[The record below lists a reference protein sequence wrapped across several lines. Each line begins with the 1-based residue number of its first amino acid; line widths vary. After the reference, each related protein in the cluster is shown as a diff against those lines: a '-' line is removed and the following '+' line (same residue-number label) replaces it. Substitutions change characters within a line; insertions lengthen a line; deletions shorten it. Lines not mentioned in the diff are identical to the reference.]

1 MNKVIFKGRKVKEE
15 SLIPNSQLEQMFMSI
30 CTDEQMQEYTRL
42 VEKGLTHTASA
53 YASHKVQ
60 RTFQYFRDTFIKN
73 GGDLEYLQFKLWN
86 K

>member
-1 MNKVIFKGRKVKEE
+1 MKTVYSRKDDK
-15 SLIPNSQLEQMFMSI
+15 SLIPNTQLEQMFMSI
-30 CTDEQMQEYTRL
+30 CTDEQMQEYQKL
-42 VEKGLTHTASA
+42 IQKGLIHTASA

-60 RTFQYFRDTFIKN
+60 RTFQYFRDTFIKT

>member
-1 MNKVIFKGRKVKEE
+1 MKTIYKRRVSKEE

-30 CTDEQMQEYTRL
+30 CTDDQMQEYTKL
-42 VEKGLTHTASA
+42 IEKGLTHTASA

-60 RTFQYFRDTFIKN
+60 RTFQYFRDTFIKS
-73 GGDLEYLQFKLWN
+73 GGDLEFLQFKLWH